1 MALTRLKKHKT
12 IPYLN
17 TNITGSGSED
27 WARIGR
33 STVFDLQLNAQTEE
47 NDFIEDEMPTTEIM
61 YYKPAM
67 DQELQTNKGD
77 EAFDHVYDMFY
88 NLPTG
93 EDVKRDML
101 IVFAGDNL
109 DGSNNAWKCN
119 TTLTLTDLD
128 TVAEKVKFSVNI
140 NKIVRGTVTFDSST
154 GEPTFAAN

>member
-12 IPYLN
+12 IPYI
-17 TNITGSGSED
+17 NISSVEGTKD

-61 YYKPAM
+61 YYKPAL

-77 EAFDHVYDMFY
+77 EAFDHIYSMFY

-101 IVFAGDNL
+101 IVFAGDNS
-109 DGSNNAWKCN
+109 DGSNNAWNCRCS
-119 TTLTLTDLD
+119 LTLTDLD
-128 TVAEKVKFSVNI
+128 TVAEKVKFTVNI
-140 NKIVRGTVTFDSST
+140 NSIERGKVTFDSTS
-154 GEPTFAAN
+154 GEPTFTKN